1 MTLASGVYKVSGF
14 TLVSLN
20 FTIETMYICY
30 VVRSSLALL
39 VMELWGFPSFLV
51 SAVALVS

>member
-30 VVRSSLALL
+30 VVRSSFALL
-39 VMELWGFPSFLV
+39 VMELWGFPSFLL
-51 SAVALVS
+51 SAVA